1 MSTPLWTPSADRA
14 ARAHVSAFR
23 RAAEVA
29 AGRPLPDYRSL
40 HAWSIAEPEAF
51 WQTCL
56 RESGLP
62 CSGVARSARSAAP
75 MPETRWFE
83 GVTLNYAEAL
93 LAGRGAA
100 ADAPA
105 IVATSEAAEDRAITR
120 AELRRDVARAAAAL
134 ARDGIGLGDTV
145 AAFVANVPEAVV
157 LHLACAARGAIFS
170 SCSPDFGADAAYAR
184 FHQIAPK
191 LLLASSSYPY
201 NGKRFDTSR
210 VVADLVAR
218 LPGTPRVVV
227 LGKAIAGLD
236 AEVWPDWLAPEAPEL
251 TPTRLPFDH
260 PLAVLYSSG
269 TTGLPKALVHRT
281 GGVLLTHHKELRLH
295 GDIGPGDRLLYFTTC
310 GWMMWN
316 WLVSALAEGTTIVLY
331 DGSPSYP
338 GLDVLWAAVDRLEV
352 THFGTSARFIHS
364 CRAAGLVP
372 ARSQRLDRLRT
383 VFSTGSPLARTGFEW
398 IYRDVKADVHLAS
411 ISGGTD
417 IVGCFMLGVPTEPVY
432 SGEIQAPGLGVDLAA
447 FDEDGLPVVGRPGE
461 LVCRQP
467 LPSMPLRFWGDTDG
481 ARYRA
486 AYFERYP
493 DVWRHGDLIEITG
506 HGGVLVYGRSDA
518 TLNPGGVRIGTA
530 EIYRPLETM
539 PEIVEGLA
547 VGKREGDDEVIWLF
561 VVLRAGVTLDEA
573 LVTRIQRTI
582 RSEESP
588 RHVPTRIIQVS
599 ELPRTRSGK
608 SMEIAVTQLVNGRP
622 VPNRMVVAN
631 PASLDEI
638 EAAIGRG
645 VTNGED
651 GSP

>member
-1 MSTPLWTPSADRA
+1 MTPLWAPSPARA
-14 ARAHVSAFR
+14 ARTHLATFA
-23 RAAEVA
+23 RAAAAA
-29 AGRPLPDYRSL
+29 AGRPLDDYWAL
-40 HAWSIAEPEAF
+40 HAWSIAEPDAF
-51 WQTCL
+51 WRTCL

-62 CSGVARSARSAAP
+62 YSGAATADEP
-75 MPETRWFE
+75 AHDGAAMPDTRWFA
-83 GVTLNYAEAL
+83 GVTVNYAEAL

-100 ADAPA
+100 DDAPA
-105 IVATSEAAEDRAITR
+105 IIATDEGAQDRVISRAA
-120 AELRRDVARAAAAL
+120 LRTAVARAAAAL
-134 ARDGIGLGDTV
+134 ARDGIGPGDTV
-145 AAFVANVPEAVV
+145 AAFVANVPEAVI

-184 FHQIAPK
+184 FHQIAPR

-201 NGKRFDTSR
+201 NGRRFDTAA
-210 VVADLVAR
+210 VVADLAAR
-218 LPGTPRVVV
+218 LPGSPRVVV
-227 LGKAIAGLD
+227 LGDAIAGVD
-236 AEVWPDWLAPEAPEL
+236 AVAWADWLPGSWASLAADP
-251 TPTRLPFDH
+251 LPFDH

-269 TTGLPKALVHRT
+269 TTGLPKALVHRA

-316 WLVSALAEGTTIVLY
+316 WLVSALAEGATIVLY
-331 DGSPSYP
+331 DGSPSHP
-338 GLDVLWAAVDRLEV
+338 TLDVLWDAADRLEV
-352 THFGTSARFIHS
+352 THFGTSARFIHG

-372 ARSQRLDRLRT
+372 STGRRLAALRT
-383 VFSTGSPLARTGFEW
+383 VFSTGSPLARSGFEW
-398 IYRDVKADVHLAS
+398 VYRDVKADVHLAS

-432 SGEIQAPGLGVDLAA
+432 AGEIQAPGLGVDLAA
-447 FDEDGLPVVGRPGE
+447 FDEDGHPIEGRPGE

-467 LPSMPLRFWGDTDG
+467 LPSMPLRFWGDADG

-486 AYFERYP
+486 AYFERFP
-493 DVWRHGDLIEITG
+493 GVWRHGDLIEITARRG
-506 HGGVLVYGRSDA
+506 IVVYGRSDA

-561 VVLRAGVTLDEA
+561 VVLRAGVSLDDA
-573 LVTRIQRTI
+573 LVSRIQRTI
-582 RSEESP
+582 RTEESP
-588 RHVPTRIIQVS
+588 RHVPKRIIQIS

-638 EAAIGRG
+638 EAAVGPG
-645 VTNGED
+645 
-651 GSP
+651 

>member
-1 MSTPLWTPSADRA
+1 MTPLWTPSPERA
-14 ARAHVSAFR
+14 AATHLAAFMRLASA
-23 RAAEVA
+23 A
-29 AGRPLPDYRSL
+29 AGRAFDDYWAL
-40 HAWSIAEPEAF
+40 HRWSIAEPEAF
-51 WQTCL
+51 WQTLL
-56 RESGLP
+56 RASGLP
-62 CSGVARSARSAAP
+62 QAGHAAAARDAAP
-75 MPETRWFE
+75 MPATRWFD
-83 GVTLNYAEAL
+83 GVTLNYAAAL
-93 LAGRGAA
+93 LAGRGAPD
-100 ADAPA
+100 DAPA
-105 IVATSEAAEDRAITR
+105 IVATSEAADDRVISRGA
-120 AELRRDVARAAAAL
+120 LRLAVARAAAAL
-134 ARDGIGLGDTV
+134 ARDGVGCGDTV

-201 NGKRFDTSR
+201 NGKRFDTGT
-210 VVADLVAR
+210 VIADLVAR
-218 LPGTPRVVV
+218 LPGPPRLVV
-227 LGKAIAGLD
+227 LGDAAAGLD
-236 AEVWPDWLAPEAPEL
+236 GVAWTDWLPAAGPPL
-251 TPTRLPFDH
+251 VPVQLPFDH

-269 TTGLPKALVHRT
+269 TTGLPKALVHRA

-295 GDIGPGDRLLYFTTC
+295 GDVGPGDRLLYFTTC

-316 WLVSALAEGTTIVLY
+316 WLVSALAEGATIVLY
-331 DGSPSYP
+331 DGSPSHP
-338 GLDVLWAAVDRLEV
+338 TLDVLWQAVERLEV
-352 THFGTSARFIHS
+352 THFGTSARFIHG
-364 CRAAGLVP
+364 CRAAGLAP
-372 ARSQRLDRLRT
+372 ARTHRLARLRT

-432 SGEIQAPGLGVDLAA
+432 AGEIQGPGLGVDLAA
-447 FDEDGLPVVGRPGE
+447 FDDDGQPVVAKPGE

-467 LPSMPLRFWGDTDG
+467 LPSMPLHFWGDTDG
-481 ARYRA
+481 ARYHA
-486 AYFERYP
+486 AYFERFP
-493 DVWRHGDLIEITG
+493 GVWRHGDLVEITPQRG
-506 HGGVLVYGRSDA
+506 IVVYGRSDA

-547 VGKREGDDEVIWLF
+547 VGKREDDDEVIWLF
-561 VVLRAGVTLDEA
+561 VVLRAGLTLDDA
-573 LVTRIQRTI
+573 LVARIQRTI
-582 RSEESP
+582 RTEESP
-588 RHVPTRIIQVS
+588 RHVPKRILQVS

-638 EAAIGRG
+638 EAAVARA
-645 VTNGED
+645 E
-651 GSP
+651 

>member
-1 MSTPLWTPSADRA
+1 MTAPLWIPSPERA
-14 ARAHVSAFR
+14 AATHLAAFTR
-23 RAAEVA
+23 TAATA
-29 AGRPLPDYRSL
+29 AARPLDDYWAL
-40 HAWSIAEPEAF
+40 HAWSVAEPQAF

-62 CSGVARSARSAAP
+62 HAGAAAAAHDGAP
-75 MPETRWFE
+75 MPATRWFD
-83 GVTLNYAEAL
+83 GVTLNYADAL

-100 ADAPA
+100 DAAPA
-105 IVATSEAAEDRAITR
+105 LIATGEGGTDRVVSRAA
-120 AELRRDVARAAAAL
+120 LRLAVARAASAL
-134 ARDGIGLGDTV
+134 ARDGIGAGDTV

-191 LLLASSSYPY
+191 LLLASTSYPY
-201 NGKRFDTSR
+201 NGKRFDTTA
-210 VVADLVAR
+210 VVTDLVGR
-218 LPGTPRVVV
+218 LTGAPRLVV
-227 LGKAIAGLD
+227 LGDLIAGVEAVGWD
-236 AEVWPDWLAPEAPEL
+236 DWLPAAWSPLQPIA
-251 TPTRLPFDH
+251 LPFDH

-269 TTGLPKALVHRT
+269 TTGLPKALVHRA

-295 GDIGPGDRLLYFTTC
+295 GDVGPGDRLLYFTTC

-316 WLVSALAEGTTIVLY
+316 WLVSALAEGATIVLY
-331 DGSPSYP
+331 DGSPSHP
-338 GLDVLWAAVDRLEV
+338 TLDVLWQAVERLEV
-352 THFGTSARFIHS
+352 THFGTSARFIHG
-364 CRAAGLVP
+364 CRAAGLAP
-372 ARSQRLDRLRT
+372 ARTRRLERLRT
-383 VFSTGSPLARTGFEW
+383 VFSTGSPLARSGFEW
-398 IYRDVKADVHLAS
+398 VYRDVKTDVHLAS

-417 IVGCFMLGVPTEPVY
+417 IVGCFMLGIPTEPVY
-432 SGEIQAPGLGVDLAA
+432 AGEIQGPGLGVDLAA
-447 FDEDGLPVVGRPGE
+447 LGEDGRPVTGTPGE

-486 AYFERYP
+486 AYFEHFAGI
-493 DVWRHGDLIEITG
+493 WRHGDLIEITPRRG
-506 HGGVLVYGRSDA
+506 IVVYGRSDA

-547 VGKREGDDEVIWLF
+547 VGKREGDDDVIWLF
-561 VVLRAGVTLDEA
+561 VVLRPGLVLDDA
-573 LVTRIQRTI
+573 LVSRIQRTI
-582 RSEESP
+582 RTEESP
-588 RHVPTRIIQVS
+588 RHVPKRIFQVG

-608 SMEIAVTQLVNGRP
+608 SMEIAVTQLVNGLP

-638 EAAIGRG
+638 EAAVARAGI
-645 VTNGED
+645 
-651 GSP
+651 

>member
-1 MSTPLWTPSADRA
+1 MTPLWTPSPARA
-14 ARAHVSAFR
+14 AGTHLTAFS
-23 RAAEVA
+23 RAAAVA
-29 AGRPLPDYRSL
+29 AGRPLDDYWAL
-40 HAWSIAEPEAF
+40 HAWSVAEPDAF
-51 WQTCL
+51 WRTCL

-62 CSGVARSARSAAP
+62 YRGAADP
-75 MPETRWFE
+75 ADDRAHDDASMPDTRWFA
-83 GVTLNYAEAL
+83 GVTVNYAEAL

-100 ADAPA
+100 EDAPA
-105 IVATSEAAEDRAITR
+105 IIATNEAAEDRVISR
-120 AELRRDVARAAAAL
+120 AGLRLGVGRAAAAL
-134 ARDGIGLGDTV
+134 ARDGIGVGDTV
-145 AAFVANVPEAVV
+145 AAFVANVPEAVI

-191 LLLASSSYPY
+191 LLLASSAYPY
-201 NGKRFDTSR
+201 NGRRFETGT
-210 VVADLVAR
+210 VVADLAAR
-218 LPGTPRVVV
+218 LPGSPRIVV
-227 LGKAIAGLD
+227 LGEAIAGLD
-236 AEVWPDWLAPEAPEL
+236 AVAWADWLPGSSSPFAPAP
-251 TPTRLPFDH
+251 LPFDH

-269 TTGLPKALVHRT
+269 TTGLPKALVHRA
-281 GGVLLTHHKELRLH
+281 GGVLLKHHTELHLH

-316 WLVSALAEGTTIVLY
+316 WLVSALAEGAAIVLY
-331 DGSPSYP
+331 DGSPSHP
-338 GLDVLWAAVDRLEV
+338 TLDVLWDAVDRLQV
-352 THFGTSARFIHS
+352 THFGTSARFIHG

-372 ARSQRLDRLRT
+372 SRSHRFTPLRT
-383 VFSTGSPLARTGFEW
+383 IFSTGSPLARTGFEW
-398 IYRDVKADVHLAS
+398 VYREVKTDVHLAS

-432 SGEIQAPGLGVDLAA
+432 AGEIQAPGLGVDLAA
-447 FDEDGLPVVGRPGE
+447 FDEQGRPVTGRPGE

-481 ARYRA
+481 SRYRA

-493 DVWRHGDLIEITG
+493 GVWRHGDLIEMTAHRGI
-506 HGGVLVYGRSDA
+506 VVYGRSDA

-547 VGKREGDDEVIWLF
+547 VGRREGDDEVIWLF
-561 VVLRAGVTLDEA
+561 VVLRAGVTLDDA
-573 LVTRIQRTI
+573 LVARIQRTI
-582 RSEESP
+582 RTEESP
-588 RHVPTRIIQVS
+588 RHVPKRILQVS

-638 EAAIGRG
+638 EAAVARS
-645 VTNGED
+645 N
-651 GSP
+651 S